1 MSSKMRHGL
10 LISMTLVAF
19 LFASVIISYA
29 ETTNYIYDELNRLIR
44 VEYGD
49 GSVVEYTYDKAG
61 NRLEKRLQTPDT
73 TPPTT
78 TASPT
83 GGAYNTAQTVTL
95 TCNDGSGS
103 GCDRTY
109 YTTDGSTPSTSSP
122 IYSSPVNISVSTTLK
137 FFSKDLAGNSEAIK
151 TQVYTIDTA
160 APMTTASPGG
170 GFYGTAQTVALT
182 CNDGS
187 GSGCDKTYYTTDGST
202 PSTSSPVYS
211 SPINISV
218 ATTLKFFAKDLAGN
232 SEAVKTEIYTIDPGG
247 CLNPPVKI
255 GSAAYASLQ
264 AAYNAAVNGDIIKCR
279 NITFAENPTINRN
292 IAVTLD
298 GGYDCGFT
306 TNVGGMTTIKG
317 MLTTTTGGGTLTI
330 KNFILAK

>member
-103 GCDRTY
+103 GCDR
-109 YTTDGSTPSTSSP
+109 
-122 IYSSPVNISVSTTLK
+122 
-137 FFSKDLAGNSEAIK
+137 
-151 TQVYTIDTA
+151 
-160 APMTTASPGG
+160 
-170 GFYGTAQTVALT
+170 
-182 CNDGS
+182 
-187 GSGCDKTYYTTDGST
+187 TYYTTDGST